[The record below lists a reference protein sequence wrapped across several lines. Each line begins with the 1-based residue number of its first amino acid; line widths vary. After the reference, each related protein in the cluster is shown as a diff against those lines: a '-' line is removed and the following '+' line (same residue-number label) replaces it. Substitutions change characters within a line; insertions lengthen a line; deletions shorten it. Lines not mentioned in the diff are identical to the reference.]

1 MMLRYS
7 VLVTVAGIGV
17 VRHVAKARGRAEAEQ
32 RVRRAYSQRE
42 IITIT
47 AARLAPLPK
56 AQRVTTKTEV

>member
-1 MMLRYS
+1 MMFRYS

-47 AARLAPLPK
+47 AERLAPLPK
-56 AQRVTTKTEV
+56 AQHQKTSNEV